1 MLAEDLLGS
10 LGRGPGALVLEGPAG
25 IGKTRLW
32 LETAGLAEAQGLT
45 VLRTRPMP
53 ADARLVFGGL
63 ADLLRAEAER
73 FGALPSPQANAL
85 AQALSLEPGEGDL
98 DAAAL
103 AAGVLNTVVSAA
115 AAAPVLIAVDDAQ
128 WLDPET
134 ERLLAFVL
142 RRLTNERV
150 GLLATVRIA
159 LDEREPRE
167 LLSALPDEHAVRHVV
182 GPLTVGA
189 LHEIIRAEIGS
200 ISRPTLLR
208 LHEAS
213 GGNPLYALELAR
225 ELAAL
230 DHEPNAGE
238 PLRVPSTLE
247 RLMESRLG
255 AVPDETR
262 ETLLAVALLAQPSV
276 HVLAKALGDRVRVDR
291 DLDVSEAAGLLV
303 VERDGIRFAHP
314 LFASVLVASATAQ
327 RRRRVHRRLADAA
340 ESGEERV
347 LHLALATD
355 PPDAAVAAEL
365 DGAAIAARARAAPA
379 AAAELAE
386 QALALTPATDSRA
399 LFDRR
404 LVAARFHHEA
414 GSSAQAGVLA
424 AAAVAGAETSS
435 DRAASLLQLAL
446 IAGSVPDRLALLREA
461 AAETDVDRGL
471 RGEILAMLGLDLD
484 AATEGAPFLSEAVAL
499 AEQDT
504 NKRAPSPGALPRRLG
519 SHLGLWERSTATCS
533 SVRSSSPK
541 AAPISTSFA
550 ATTYGS
556 LLAMA
561 YENERARELLSSV
574 RALGPGVDDER
585 LAEALGQLGRVE
597 WAAGNWA
604 RAAELTEEAA
614 QLAGQLG
621 AEHLEQEIIGMQ
633 AVVAASRGDVDAART
648 YGQRS
653 LRLQELTGHPGAHI
667 HGLALL
673 ELSLENYEAA
683 HALVLPALVRM
694 ARSEVRFPT
703 MKTPIAIEA
712 LAHLGRSIEAS
723 DRLARFEDEARGA
736 DRAWALA
743 SVQHCRGLL
752 AAADDDLQ
760 EAERAA
766 GRRRRSLSRARPSL
780 RARPLAARARNRQAA
795 PATETGGAGDA
806 RRSAAR
812 ARPSRSTHLDRARR
826 SRAAADRR
834 TAQPRGIRALRDGDA
849 NRRARQQR
857 PDKQRSRRG
866 AADQPQDRR
875 VEPVED
881 LSQGRR
887 PLANRACG
895 QIERRLSPGTSPGDP
910 KTSGTYRRLRRGT
923 PPRRAKEEP

>member
-1 MLAEDLLGS
+1 MHGWSSAAS
-10 LGRGPGALVLEGPAG
+10 LICFAPKL
-25 IGKTRLW
+25 K
-32 LETAGLAEAQGLT
+32 
-45 VLRTRPMP
+45 
-53 ADARLVFGGL
+53 
-63 ADLLRAEAER
+63 R
-73 FGALPSPQANAL
+73 FGALPSPQAKAL
-85 AQALSLEPGEGDL
+85 AQALSLEPGEGDA

-103 AAGVLNTVVSAA
+103 AAGVLNTLMSAA

-142 RRLTNERV
+142 RRLTSERV

-159 LDEREPRE
+159 VDEREPRE
-167 LLSALPDEHAVRHVV
+167 LLSALPDERAVRHAV

-208 LHEAS
+208 VHEAS

-247 RLMESRLG
+247 RLMQSRLG

-276 HVLAKALGDRVRVDR
+276 HVLSEALGDRVRVDR

-314 LFASVLVASATAQ
+314 LFASVLVSSATAQ
-327 RRRRVHRRLADAA
+327 ERRRVHRGLADAA

-347 LHLALATD
+347 LHLALATE

-404 LVAARFHHEA
+404 LVAARFHYEA
-414 GSSAQAGVLA
+414 GSNTHAGVLA

-461 AAETDVDRGL
+461 AAETEVDRGL

-504 NKRAPSPGALPRRLG
+504 NRESRVRVLCLVAWGRTWASGTVDSDLL
-519 SHLGLWERSTATCS
+519 ERSLELAEGS
-533 SVRSSSPK
+533 
-541 AAPISTSFA
+541 AISTSFG
-550 ATTYGS
+550 ATTLGS

-597 WAAGNWA
+597 WAAGNWVL
-604 RAAELTEEAA
+604 AAELTEEAA

-633 AVVAASRGDVDAART
+633 AVVAASRGDVDAARA

-673 ELSLENYEAA
+673 ELSLENYESA

-694 ARSEVRFPT
+694 AKSEVRFPT

-712 LAHLGRSIEAS
+712 LAHLGRVTEAS

-743 SVQHCRGLL
+743 SVQHCRGVLAAADYDLQQAEPLL
-752 AAADDDLQ
+752 AAA
-760 EAERAA
+760 AERFSELGLPFEHSRSLLAL
-766 GRRRRSLSRARPSL
+766 GTVRRRLQQK
-780 RARPLAARARNRQAA
+780 LAARETLEEARLVLDRLGARIWTARAEAELRRIGGRRNPAGSALSEMESQIAA
-795 PATETGGAGDA
+795 LVSNGHTNSEVAAALQISRKTVEWNLSKIYRKLDVRSRTELATRATE
-806 RRSAAR
+806 
-812 ARPSRSTHLDRARR
+812 
-826 SRAAADRR
+826 
-834 TAQPRGIRALRDGDA
+834 
-849 NRRARQQR
+849 
-857 PDKQRSRRG
+857 
-866 AADQPQDRR
+866 
-875 VEPVED
+875 
-881 LSQGRR
+881 
-887 PLANRACG
+887 
-895 QIERRLSPGTSPGDP
+895 
-910 KTSGTYRRLRRGT
+910 
-923 PPRRAKEEP
+923 

>member
-1 MLAEDLLGS
+1 
-10 LGRGPGALVLEGPAG
+10 
-25 IGKTRLW
+25 
-32 LETAGLAEAQGLT
+32 
-45 VLRTRPMP
+45 
-53 ADARLVFGGL
+53 
-63 ADLLRAEAER
+63 
-73 FGALPSPQANAL
+73 LPSPQTHAL
-85 AQALSLEPGEGDL
+85 ARALSLEGGDGDL

-103 AAGVLNTVVSAA
+103 SAGVLNTVVSAA

-142 RRLTNERV
+142 RRLTSEHV

-159 LDEREPRE
+159 VDEREPRE
-167 LLSALPDEHAVRHVV
+167 LLAALPDEHAVRHVV

-225 ELAAL
+225 ELAVL
-230 DHEPNAGE
+230 GHELQAGE
-238 PLRVPSTLE
+238 PLRVPPTLE

-255 AVPDETR
+255 AVPEETR
-262 ETLLAVALLAQPSV
+262 ETLLTVALLAQPSV
-276 HVLAKALGDRVRVDR
+276 HVLAKALGDRVRVDH
-291 DLDVSEAAGLLV
+291 DLDVSESAGLLI

-327 RRRRVHRRLADAA
+327 TRRRVHRMLADAA
-340 ESGEERV
+340 EGGEERV
-347 LHLALATD
+347 LHLALATN
-355 PPDAAVAAEL
+355 PPNAAVAAEL
-365 DGAAIAARARAAPA
+365 DGTAIAARARAAPA

-386 QALALTPATDSRA
+386 QALALTPDTDSRA

-404 LVAARFHHEA
+404 LVAARFHQEA

-435 DRAASLLQLAL
+435 DRAASLLQLAFL
-446 IAGSVPDRLALLREA
+446 TGALPDRLALLREA
-461 AAETDVDRGL
+461 AAETGVDSGL
-471 RGEILAMLGLDLD
+471 RGEILAMLGTELD
-484 AATEGAPFLSEAVAL
+484 AATEGAPFLNEAVAL

-504 NKRAPSPGALPRRLG
+504 NKERRVRVLCLVAWARTWASGTVDSDLLERELELAQG
-519 SHLGLWERSTATCS
+519 SATQM
-533 SVRSSSPK
+533 
-541 AAPISTSFA
+541 AFA
-550 ATTYGS
+550 ATTYGA

-561 YENERARELLSSV
+561 YENERARKLLSSV
-574 RALGPGVDDER
+574 RALGPGTDDER

-597 WAAGNWA
+597 WAAGNWDL
-604 RAAELTEEAA
+604 AAELTEEAA

-621 AEHLEQEIIGMQ
+621 TEHLELEILGMQ

-648 YGQRS
+648 FGQRS
-653 LRLQELTGHPGAHI
+653 LRLQELTGHLGAHI

-683 HALVLPALVRM
+683 YELVLPALERM
-694 ARSEVRFPT
+694 AKREARFPT

-712 LAHLGRSIEAS
+712 LAHLGRTTEAFG
-723 DRLARFEDEARGA
+723 RLERFESEARGA

-760 EAERAA
+760 EAETLLAA
-766 GRRRRSLSRARPSL
+766 AAERSRELGLPFEHGRSLLSLGTVRRRLQRK
-780 RARPLAARARNRQAA
+780 LAARETLEEARLVLDRL
-795 PATETGGAGDA
+795 GA
-806 RRSAAR
+806 RVWTAR
-812 ARPSRSTHLDRARR
+812 AEAELRRIGGRRNPAGSALSEMESQIAALVSSGHTNSEVAVALQISRKTVEWNLSKIYRKLDVR
-826 SRAAADRR
+826 SRTELAMRR
-834 TAQPRGIRALRDGDA
+834 
-849 NRRARQQR
+849 
-857 PDKQRSRRG
+857 
-866 AADQPQDRR
+866 
-875 VEPVED
+875 
-881 LSQGRR
+881 
-887 PLANRACG
+887 
-895 QIERRLSPGTSPGDP
+895 IE
-910 KTSGTYRRLRRGT
+910 
-923 PPRRAKEEP
+923 

>member
-1 MLAEDLLGS
+1 M
-10 LGRGPGALVLEGPAG
+10 R
-25 IGKTRLW
+25 
-32 LETAGLAEAQGLT
+32 
-45 VLRTRPMP
+45 

-63 ADLLRAEAER
+63 ADLLRVEAER
-73 FGALPSPQANAL
+73 FSALPSPQAKAL
-85 AQALSLEPGEGDL
+85 AQALSLEPGEGDT

-134 ERLLAFVL
+134 ERLLAFIL

-225 ELAAL
+225 ELAAV

-291 DLDVSEAAGLLV
+291 DLDVSESAGLLV
-303 VERDGIRFAHP
+303 VERDRIRFAHP

-327 RRRRVHRRLADAA
+327 SRRRVHRMLTDAV

-347 LHLALATD
+347 LHLALAID

-365 DGAAIAARARAAPA
+365 DGAAKAARARAAPA

-404 LVAARFHHEA
+404 LVAARFHYEA
-414 GSSAQAGVLA
+414 GSNAHAGVLA

-504 NKRAPSPGALPRRLG
+504 NSESRVRVLCLVAWGRTWALGRVDSDLLERALELAEG
-519 SHLGLWERSTATCS
+519 S
-533 SVRSSSPK
+533 
-541 AAPISTSFA
+541 PISTSFA

-561 YENERARELLSSV
+561 YENERARDLLSSV
-574 RALGPGVDDER
+574 RALGPGTDDER

-604 RAAELTEEAA
+604 HAAELTEEAA

-648 YGQRS
+648 HGQRS

-723 DRLARFEDEARGA
+723 NRLARFEDEARGA

-760 EAERAA
+760 EAEA
-766 GRRRRSLSRARPSL
+766 L
-780 RARPLAARARNRQAA
+780 LA
-795 PATETGGAGDA
+795 
-806 RRSAAR
+806 
-812 ARPSRSTHLDRARR
+812 
-826 SRAAADRR
+826 AAADRSR
-834 TAQPRGIRALRDGDA
+834 ELGLPFEHGRSLLALGTVRRRLQQKLAARETLEEARLVLDRLGARIWTARAEAELRRIGG
-849 NRRARQQR
+849 RRNPAGSALSETEAQIAALVSSGHTNSEVAVALQISRKTVEWNLSKIYR
-857 PDKQRSRRG
+857 KVGVRSRTEL
-866 AADQPQDRR
+866 AAR
-875 VEPVED
+875 
-881 LSQGRR
+881 S
-887 PLANRACG
+887 
-895 QIERRLSPGTSPGDP
+895 SGD
-910 KTSGTYRRLRRGT
+910 
-923 PPRRAKEEP
+923 

>member
-1 MLAEDLLGS
+1 M
-10 LGRGPGALVLEGPAG
+10 
-25 IGKTRLW
+25 
-32 LETAGLAEAQGLT
+32 
-45 VLRTRPMP
+45 
-53 ADARLVFGGL
+53 
-63 ADLLRAEAER
+63 
-73 FGALPSPQANAL
+73 PSPQAHAL
-85 AQALSLEPGEGDL
+85 ARALSLEPGDGDL

-103 AAGVLNTVVSAA
+103 SAGVLNTVVSAA

-142 RRLTNERV
+142 RRLTSEHV

-159 LDEREPRE
+159 VDEREPRE
-167 LLSALPDEHAVRHVV
+167 LLAALPDEHAVRHVV

-189 LHEIIRAEIGS
+189 LHEIIRTEIGS

-255 AVPDETR
+255 AVPEETR

-276 HVLAKALGDRVRVDR
+276 HVLAKALEDRVRVDH

-327 RRRRVHRRLADAA
+327 TRGHVHRRLADAA
-340 ESGEERV
+340 ESREERV
-347 LHLALATD
+347 LHLALATN
-355 PPDAAVAAEL
+355 PPNATVAAEL

-379 AAAELAE
+379 AAADLAE
-386 QALALTPATDSRA
+386 QALALTPDTDSRA

-404 LVAARFHHEA
+404 LVAARFHQEA
-414 GSSAQAGVLA
+414 GSTAQAGVLA

-446 IAGSVPDRLALLREA
+446 VTSTVPERLALLREA
-461 AAETDVDRGL
+461 AGETGVDRGL
-471 RGEILAMLGLDLD
+471 RGEILAMLGTELD
-484 AATEGAPFLSEAVAL
+484 AATEGAPFPSEAVALAEEVLSEAVAL

-504 NKRAPSPGALPRRLG
+504 NTERRVRVLCLVAWGRTWDSGRVDTDLLERALELAQGSP
-519 SHLGLWERSTATCS
+519 
-533 SVRSSSPK
+533 
-541 AAPISTSFA
+541 AAFSFA
-550 ATTYGS
+550 ACTYGV
-556 LLAMA
+556 LLGMS
-561 YENERARELLSSV
+561 YENERARELLLSV

-585 LAEALGQLGRVE
+585 LAEALGHLGKVE
-597 WAAGNWA
+597 WAAGNWDL
-604 RAAELTEEAA
+604 AAELTEEAV

-621 AEHLEQEIIGMQ
+621 VEYLELEFFGMQ
-633 AVVAASRGDVDAART
+633 AVIAASRGDVDAART
-648 YGQRS
+648 FGQRS
-653 LRLQELTGHPGAHI
+653 LRLQELTGQVGAHI

-683 HALVLPALVRM
+683 YELVLPALERM
-694 ARSEVRFPT
+694 AKRGARFPT

-712 LAHLGRSIEAS
+712 LAHLGRTAEAF
-723 DRLARFEDEARGA
+723 DRLERFEKEARGA

-743 SVQHCRGLL
+743 SVQHCRGIL
-752 AAADDDLQ
+752 AAADDDLE
-760 EAERAA
+760 EAEALLAA
-766 GRRRRSLSRARPSL
+766 AAERSCELGLPFEHGRSLLALGTVRRRLQQK
-780 RARPLAARARNRQAA
+780 LAARETLEEARLVFDRLGARIWIARVEAELRRIGGRRNPAGSALSEMESQIAA
-795 PATETGGAGDA
+795 LVSSGHTNSEVAVALQI
-806 RRSAAR
+806 
-812 ARPSRSTHLDRARR
+812 SRKTVEWNLSKIYRKVGVR
-826 SRAAADRR
+826 SRTELAA
-834 TAQPRGIRALRDGDA
+834 TFNGD
-849 NRRARQQR
+849 
-857 PDKQRSRRG
+857 
-866 AADQPQDRR
+866 
-875 VEPVED
+875 
-881 LSQGRR
+881 
-887 PLANRACG
+887 
-895 QIERRLSPGTSPGDP
+895 
-910 KTSGTYRRLRRGT
+910 
-923 PPRRAKEEP
+923 

>member
-1 MLAEDLLGS
+1 M
-10 LGRGPGALVLEGPAG
+10 
-25 IGKTRLW
+25 
-32 LETAGLAEAQGLT
+32 
-45 VLRTRPMP
+45 
-53 ADARLVFGGL
+53 
-63 ADLLRAEAER
+63 
-73 FGALPSPQANAL
+73 PSPQANAL
-85 AQALSLEPGEGDL
+85 ARALSLEPGEGDL

-103 AAGVLNTVVSAA
+103 SAGVLNTVVSAA

-159 LDEREPRE
+159 ADEREPRE
-167 LLSALPDEHAVRHVV
+167 LLAALPDEHAVRHVI

-189 LHEIIRAEIGS
+189 LHEIIRTEIGS

-347 LHLALATD
+347 LHLALAID
-355 PPDAAVAAEL
+355 PPNAAVAAEL

-386 QALALTPATDSRA
+386 QALALTPESDSRA

-404 LVAARFHHEA
+404 LVAARFHQEA

-446 IAGSVPDRLALLREA
+446 IAGSDPDRLALLREA
-461 AAETDVDRGL
+461 AAETEVDRGL
-471 RGEILAMLGLDLD
+471 RGEILAMLGLELD

-499 AEQDT
+499 TEQDT
-504 NKRAPSPGALPRRLG
+504 DKETPRPGALPRRLG
-519 SHLGLWERSTATCS
+519 SHLGLWH
-533 SVRSSSPK
+533 
-541 AAPISTSFA
+541 
-550 ATTYGS
+550 
-556 LLAMA
+556 
-561 YENERARELLSSV
+561 
-574 RALGPGVDDER
+574 
-585 LAEALGQLGRVE
+585 GRQRP
-597 WAAGNWA
+597 A
-604 RAAELTEEAA
+604 RA
-614 QLAGQLG
+614 
-621 AEHLEQEIIGMQ
+621 
-633 AVVAASRGDVDAART
+633 
-648 YGQRS
+648 
-653 LRLQELTGHPGAHI
+653 
-667 HGLALL
+667 
-673 ELSLENYEAA
+673 
-683 HALVLPALVRM
+683 
-694 ARSEVRFPT
+694 
-703 MKTPIAIEA
+703 
-712 LAHLGRSIEAS
+712 
-723 DRLARFEDEARGA
+723 
-736 DRAWALA
+736 
-743 SVQHCRGLL
+743 C
-752 AAADDDLQ
+752 
-760 EAERAA
+760 
-766 GRRRRSLSRARPSL
+766 
-780 RARPLAARARNRQAA
+780 
-795 PATETGGAGDA
+795 
-806 RRSAAR
+806 AR
-812 ARPSRSTHLDRARR
+812 ARPR
-826 SRAAADRR
+826 
-834 TAQPRGIRALRDGDA
+834 QP
-849 NRRARQQR
+849 NQH
-857 PDKQRSRRG
+857 
-866 AADQPQDRR
+866 
-875 VEPVED
+875 V
-881 LSQGRR
+881 
-887 PLANRACG
+887 
-895 QIERRLSPGTSPGDP
+895 
-910 KTSGTYRRLRRGT
+910 LRRNDIRVAAGHGL
-923 PPRRAKEEP
+923 

>member
-1 MLAEDLLGS
+1 M
-10 LGRGPGALVLEGPAG
+10 
-25 IGKTRLW
+25 
-32 LETAGLAEAQGLT
+32 
-45 VLRTRPMP
+45 
-53 ADARLVFGGL
+53 
-63 ADLLRAEAER
+63 
-73 FGALPSPQANAL
+73 
-85 AQALSLEPGEGDL
+85 
-98 DAAAL
+98 
-103 AAGVLNTVVSAA
+103 LNTVVSAA

-134 ERLLAFVL
+134 ERLLAFIL

-225 ELAAL
+225 ELAAV

-291 DLDVSEAAGLLV
+291 DLDVSESAGLLV
-303 VERDGIRFAHP
+303 VERDRIRFAHP

-327 RRRRVHRRLADAA
+327 ERRRVHRMLTDAA

-347 LHLALATD
+347 LHLALAID

-365 DGAAIAARARAAPA
+365 DGAAKAARARAAPA

-414 GSSAQAGVLA
+414 GSNAHAGVLA

-504 NKRAPSPGALPRRLG
+504 NSESRVRVLCLVAWGRTWAFGRVDSDLLERALELAEG
-519 SHLGLWERSTATCS
+519 S
-533 SVRSSSPK
+533 
-541 AAPISTSFA
+541 PISTSFA

-561 YENERARELLSSV
+561 YENERARDLLSSV
-574 RALGPGVDDER
+574 RALGPGTDDER

-604 RAAELTEEAA
+604 HAAELTEEAA

-760 EAERAA
+760 EAEA
-766 GRRRRSLSRARPSL
+766 L
-780 RARPLAARARNRQAA
+780 LA
-795 PATETGGAGDA
+795 
-806 RRSAAR
+806 
-812 ARPSRSTHLDRARR
+812 
-826 SRAAADRR
+826 AAADRSR
-834 TAQPRGIRALRDGDA
+834 ELGLPFEYGRSLLALGTVRRRLQQKLAARETLEEARLVLDRLGARIWTARAEAELRRIGG
-849 NRRARQQR
+849 RRNPAGSALSEMETHIAALVSSGQTNSEVAVALQISRKTVEWNLSKIYR
-857 PDKQRSRRG
+857 KVGVRSRTEL
-866 AADQPQDRR
+866 AA
-875 VEPVED
+875 
-881 LSQGRR
+881 
-887 PLANRACG
+887 
-895 QIERRLSPGTSPGDP
+895 RLSGD
-910 KTSGTYRRLRRGT
+910 
-923 PPRRAKEEP
+923 

>member
-1 MLAEDLLGS
+1 M
-10 LGRGPGALVLEGPAG
+10 
-25 IGKTRLW
+25 
-32 LETAGLAEAQGLT
+32 
-45 VLRTRPMP
+45 
-53 ADARLVFGGL
+53 
-63 ADLLRAEAER
+63 
-73 FGALPSPQANAL
+73 PSPQAKAL

-103 AAGVLNTVVSAA
+103 SAGVLNTVVSAA

-142 RRLTNERV
+142 RRVTSERV
-150 GLLATVRIA
+150 GLLATMRIA
-159 LDEREPRE
+159 VDEREPRE
-167 LLSALPDEHAVRHVV
+167 LLAALPDEHAVRHVI

-189 LHEIIRAEIGS
+189 LHEIIRTKIGS

-225 ELAAL
+225 ELAL

-255 AVPDETR
+255 AVPEEAR
-262 ETLLAVALLAQPSV
+262 ETLLAVALLAQPRV
-276 HVLAKALGDRVRVDR
+276 HVVAKALGDRVRVER
-291 DLDVSEAAGLLV
+291 DLDVSEAVGLLV

-314 LFASVLVASATAQ
+314 LFASVLVSSATEQ
-327 RRRRVHRRLADAA
+327 ERRRVHRGLADAA

-347 LHLALATD
+347 LHLALATEL
-355 PPDAAVAAEL
+355 PDAAVAAEL

-404 LVAARFHHEA
+404 LVAARFHQEA
-414 GSSAQAGVLA
+414 GSSAQAGALA

-461 AAETDVDRGL
+461 AAETEVDRGL

-484 AATEGAPFLSEAVAL
+484 AATEGAPLLSEAIAL

-504 NKRAPSPGALPRRLG
+504 NQESRVRVLCFVAWGRTWASGTVDSGLLERALELAQG
-519 SHLGLWERSTATCS
+519 S
-533 SVRSSSPK
+533 
-541 AAPISTSFA
+541 PISTSFA

-561 YENERARELLSSV
+561 YENERAREHLSSV
-574 RALGPGVDDER
+574 LALGPGIDDER

-597 WAAGNWA
+597 WAAGNWDL
-604 RAAELTEEAA
+604 AAALTEEAA

-621 AEHLEQEIIGMQ
+621 QEHLEQEIIGMQ
-633 AVVAASRGDVDAART
+633 AVVAASRGEVDAART
-648 YGQRS
+648 YCQRS

-683 HALVLPALVRM
+683 YELVIPVLERM
-694 ARSEVRFPT
+694 AKLEVRFPT
-703 MKTPIAIEA
+703 MRTPIAIEA
-712 LAHLGRSIEAS
+712 LAHLGRTAEAL
-723 DRLARFEDEARGA
+723 DCLDRFEREARGA

-743 SVQHCRGLL
+743 SVQHCRGLI
-752 AAADDDLQ
+752 AAAADDLQ
-760 EAERAA
+760 EAEEL
-766 GRRRRSLSRARPSL
+766 LS
-780 RARPLAARARNRQAA
+780 
-795 PATETGGAGDA
+795 
-806 RRSAAR
+806 
-812 ARPSRSTHLDRARR
+812 
-826 SRAAADRR
+826 AAADRSR
-834 TAQPRGIRALRDGDA
+834 ELGLPFEHGRSLLALGTVRRRLQQKLAARETLEEARLVLDRLGARIWTARAEADLRRIGG
-849 NRRARQQR
+849 RRNPAGSELSATESQIAVLVSNGHTNSEVAAALQISRKTVEWNLSKIYR
-857 PDKQRSRRG
+857 KLDVRSRTEL
-866 AADQPQDRR
+866 AARTT
-875 VEPVED
+875 E
-881 LSQGRR
+881 
-887 PLANRACG
+887 
-895 QIERRLSPGTSPGDP
+895 
-910 KTSGTYRRLRRGT
+910 
-923 PPRRAKEEP
+923 

>member
-1 MLAEDLLGS
+1 MHDWSSVASVICFAPKRRDS
-10 LGRGPGALVLEGPAG
+10 ARCPVPGP
-25 IGKTRLW
+25 R
-32 LETAGLAEAQGLT
+32 
-45 VLRTRPMP
+45 
-53 ADARLVFGGL
+53 AR
-63 ADLLRAEAER
+63 
-73 FGALPSPQANAL
+73 S
-85 AQALSLEPGEGDL
+85 ALSLESGEGDL

-103 AAGVLNTVVSAA
+103 SAGVLNTVVSAA

-142 RRLTNERV
+142 RRLTSERV

-159 LDEREPRE
+159 VDEREPRE
-167 LLSALPDEHAVRHVV
+167 LLAALPDEHAVRHVV

-189 LHEIIRAEIGS
+189 LHEIIRTEIGS

-230 DHEPNAGE
+230 DHELNAGE

-255 AVPDETR
+255 AVPEETR
-262 ETLLAVALLAQPSV
+262 ETLLAVALLAQPSL
-276 HVLAKALGDRVRVDR
+276 HVLAKAFGDRVRVDR

-355 PPDAAVAAEL
+355 PPNAAVAAEL

-386 QALALTPATDSRA
+386 QALALTPETDSRA

-404 LVAARFHHEA
+404 LVAARFHQEA

-446 IAGSVPDRLALLREA
+446 VTGSVPDRLALLREA
-461 AAETDVDRGL
+461 AAETGVDRGL
-471 RGEILAMLGLDLD
+471 RGEILAMLGTELDT
-484 AATEGAPFLSEAVAL
+484 ATEGAPFLSEAVAL
-499 AEQDT
+499 AEAALSEAVALAEQDT
-504 NKRAPSPGALPRRLG
+504 NTERRVRVLCLVAWGRTWASGRVDTDLLERALELAKG
-519 SHLGLWERSTATCS
+519 SHVAFLSPPAHTGAARDV
-533 SVRSSSPK
+533 VR
-541 AAPISTSFA
+541 
-550 ATTYGS
+550 
-556 LLAMA
+556 
-561 YENERARELLSSV
+561 ERACAGASLSV

-597 WAAGNWA
+597 WAAGNWDL
-604 RAAELTEEAA
+604 AAELTEEAA

-621 AEHLEQEIIGMQ
+621 VEYLELEIVGMQ
-633 AVVAASRGDVDAART
+633 AVIAASRGDVDAART
-648 YGQRS
+648 FGRRS
-653 LRLQELTGHPGAHI
+653 LRLQELTGHLGAHI

-683 HALVLPALVRM
+683 YELVLPALERM
-694 ARSEVRFPT
+694 AKREARFPT

-712 LAHLGRSIEAS
+712 LAHLGRTAEAF
-723 DRLARFEDEARGA
+723 DRLERFEKEARGA

-743 SVQHCRGLL
+743 SVQHCRGVL

-760 EAERAA
+760 EAEALLAA
-766 GRRRRSLSRARPSL
+766 AAERSRELGLPFEHGRSLLALGTVRRRLQQK
-780 RARPLAARARNRQAA
+780 LAARETLEEARLVFDRLGARIWTARAEAELRRIGGRRNPAGSALSEMESQIAA
-795 PATETGGAGDA
+795 LVSSGHTNSEVAVALQISRKTVEWNLSKIYRKVGVRSRTEL
-806 RRSAAR
+806 AAR
-812 ARPSRSTHLDRARR
+812 LS
-826 SRAAADRR
+826 
-834 TAQPRGIRALRDGDA
+834 GD
-849 NRRARQQR
+849 
-857 PDKQRSRRG
+857 
-866 AADQPQDRR
+866 
-875 VEPVED
+875 
-881 LSQGRR
+881 
-887 PLANRACG
+887 
-895 QIERRLSPGTSPGDP
+895 
-910 KTSGTYRRLRRGT
+910 
-923 PPRRAKEEP
+923 